1 MKLML
6 KGDGGKALAC
16 NIKKIQ
22 VASLDNKL
30 KQKMEERNR
39 AQLHESSL
47 HCRKNGN
54 DSVRKKGT
62 GQLFTNE
69 YNDIFDFDQDSL
81 QITLIQGQPPEK
93 EDHLRLSEQGH
104 GNKNHETCDLIDFLL
119 NHYYHTP
126 KYPSICLEPSHP
138 TSTCQWQ
145 RSVHATGNGF
155 QINLRKYK
163 CDSTSQMQNLH
174 TQGPVQ
180 NPQNR
185 AEVYYAKGCSKEFKN
200 QPKDTTSEAD
210 DQLTPADGKGHL
222 LEKTHAYQVKD
233 SKSGSQS
240 QFSSPKRSAE
250 LELADFLEEI
260 SSDSECFNETLIINK
275 EEEEKSVAIYENAS
289 ERGSLDAEAITNIQ
303 EIRSSQP
310 TLYSKC
316 KHFEEEKHSKY
327 QFRKQV
333 KRFKYERRCSWLEGE
348 NNFMRVE
355 NSNRKRKKRLGPK
368 YMFGQGNYRKSS
380 SGYLRKRRWFRYN
393 TFYQRVN
400 YRLFRAPTTSSKF
413 TNAFY
418 SRRFPQR
425 RQTIWKTRYNQNV
438 RRFTRHENSTHF
450 RPTSDNY
457 NIRYNTQEYS
467 GYRSYLQNN

>member
-1 MKLML
+1 
-6 KGDGGKALAC
+6 
-16 NIKKIQ
+16 
-22 VASLDNKL
+22 
-30 KQKMEERNR
+30 MEERNR

-47 HCRKNGN
+47 HCRKNEN
-54 DSVRKKGT
+54 DSVRKRGT

-69 YNDIFDFDQDSL
+69 CNDIFDFDQNSL

-93 EDHLRLSEQGH
+93 EDHLSSNNYPFRLSEEDH
-104 GNKNHETCDLIDFLL
+104 GKKNHETCDLIDFLL

-155 QINLRKYK
+155 QINLRKYQ
-163 CDSTSQMQNLH
+163 CDSTSLSQMQNLH

-180 NPQNR
+180 KPQNR
-185 AEVYYAKGCSKEFKN
+185 AKVYYANGCSEEFKD
-200 QPKDTTSEAD
+200 QPNDTASESD
-210 DQLTPADGKGHL
+210 DQLTPTDRKGHL

-240 QFSSPKRSAE
+240 QFSSPERSAE

-275 EEEEKSVAIYENAS
+275 EEEEKSVAIYENAP
-289 ERGSLDAEAITNIQ
+289 ERGSLDAEVITNNQ
-303 EIRSSQP
+303 EIRSSQL

-327 QFRKQV
+327 HFRKPV
-333 KRFKYERRCSWLEGE
+333 KRFKHERRCSWLEGE
-348 NNFMRVE
+348 NNLRVE
-355 NSNRKRKKRLGPK
+355 NSNSKMKKRLGPK
-368 YMFGQGNYRKSS
+368 YMIGQGNYRKSS
-380 SGYLRKRRWFRYN
+380 SGYLLGNIIRRRRWFRYN

-400 YRLFRAPTTSSKF
+400 YRLFHAPTSSSKF

-425 RQTIWKTRYNQNV
+425 RQTMWKTRYNQKV
-438 RRFTRHENSTHF
+438 RRFTRQENSTYSG
-450 RPTSDNY
+450 PTSDNY
-457 NIRYNTQEYS
+457 
-467 GYRSYLQNN
+467 